1 MKVEPEAVAWV
12 RRVAERLGDM
22 IDEVMFLGGAT
33 MGLLITAPRTST
45 VRPTKDVDIIVQ
57 VATWGEYV
65 QVLERLRERGF
76 REDTEE
82 DAPICRWVIDDIK
95 VDVMPSTEDVLGFSN
110 RWYQAAISAAS
121 TFQFSETLTVRLIS
135 GPHFLASKIEAFQAR
150 GDDDYQ
156 LSHDIEDII
165 AVVDGRPELL
175 NEIENTDSELRD
187 YLRLKIGDLL
197 SNESFLDALPGHLP
211 SDIGSQ
217 ARVPMLLAR
226 FEEIAQGRVD
236 G

>member
-82 DAPICRWVIDDIK
+82 
-95 VDVMPSTEDVLGFSN
+95 
-110 RWYQAAISAAS
+110 
-121 TFQFSETLTVRLIS
+121 
-135 GPHFLASKIEAFQAR
+135 
-150 GDDDYQ
+150 
-156 LSHDIEDII
+156 
-165 AVVDGRPELL
+165 
-175 NEIENTDSELRD
+175 
-187 YLRLKIGDLL
+187 
-197 SNESFLDALPGHLP
+197 
-211 SDIGSQ
+211 
-217 ARVPMLLAR
+217 
-226 FEEIAQGRVD
+226 
-236 G
+236 